1 MNSPLH
7 SQLSCKTDAI
17 WWWRICAAAQRG
29 RSNAEGGG
37 AEGSKEGE
45 MLTFSREQR
54 CIEAAVAVASLPP
67 SPPLSASRS
76 LPPSLP
82 FLFSSVQTDRDEKL
96 AVDQNTPPSITACY
110 PPRMLPPPFL
120 SPTLSLFSLV
130 ISLPSAFFPLVPLIL
145 LVRLPA
151 VPAPSVSHTA
161 HLSSPASSLFHFQ
174 SSSLHPSS
182 SLPPSF
188 SLISSLLLSPPLF
201 TSTPTSKQQK

>member
-1 MNSPLH
+1 MNGPLH

-17 WWWRICAAAQRG
+17 WWWRICTAARRG
-29 RSNAEGGG
+29 RSNADGGE

-54 CIEAAVAVASLPP
+54 CIEAAVAVASPPP
-67 SPPLSASRS
+67 SPLCISLS

-120 SPTLSLFSLV
+120 SLALSLFLSLFL
-130 ISLPSAFFPLVPLIL
+130 SPPLFFPPVPLIL
-145 LVRLPA
+145 LLRFPA
-151 VPAPSVSHTA
+151 VPAPSVSHSA